1 MVDRTFGWVQDP
13 GNLTKL
19 RRAVEVFCPDSQTHA
34 ELCDDLIP
42 RLVEARD
49 GRDDFLQAMGRNPLR
64 LSYRELVGTG
74 FIPRQNS
81 RCNGI
86 MQAAL
91 PGQKREFSLDWP
103 TDNFVRWAHALG
115 FIQWDADD
123 DHFAAT
129 DTGIALSKTTL
140 GSDAEYR
147 LFADGLLSYPPAARV
162 IGLLADAG
170 AIDEGGLTKFDIG
183 ERLGFQGEQGFTTIS
198 RDFFVKEYILAES
211 AAIRKKMNWNWEGTA
226 DKYARM
232 ICSWLMKLKYPW
244 VRKEY
249 REFGRSKDGTCV
261 CRLSVFTLTATGFE
275 ERKKTTGTSSMS
287 RSPKRVPIE
296 MLCTKGAGR
305 ALLRVRRARILDM
318 IRRRAASVEQI
329 KKMLMEHKVEASEA
343 TIFGDLHGLENIGL
357 SIEESQEKFRCRD
370 KIVDLVITQTQAPDE
385 PSAAIQAMKEQCAD
399 ELHVIPDNFLVL
411 IEMGFD
417 KRKSKLFEIKVAEL
431 LIEHCGF
438 HGQWLGGQNRPDV
451 IVYDDAT
458 GAVIDTK
465 SYKDGFS
472 LPVSERDKM
481 LRYLTDAKKRVQSV
495 TWWQSFPPEVKEF
508 IFLFVSGKFTGNFL
522 AQLRAL
528 GELAETGGGVI
539 TALALLLFA
548 EKIAS
553 GEMSRSEFL
562 RRALQLEEMCFPPQ

>member
-1 MVDRTFGWVQDP
+1 MVERTFGWVQDP
-13 GNLTKL
+13 SDLTKL
-19 RRAVEVFCPDSQTHA
+19 RRVVEVFCPDSQTHA
-34 ELCDDLIP
+34 ELCEDLIP

-49 GRDDFLQAMGRNPLR
+49 GRDDLLQAMRRNPLR

-74 FIPRQNS
+74 FTPRRNS

-86 MQAAL
+86 VQAAL

-103 TDNFVRWAHALG
+103 ADNFVRWAHALG
-115 FIQWDADD
+115 FIQWEVSD

-129 DTGIALSKTTL
+129 DAGIALSKTDP

-147 LFADGLLSYPPAARV
+147 LFADGLLSYPPAVRV
-162 IGLLADAG
+162 IGLLADAE

-183 ERLGFQGEQGFTTIS
+183 KRLGFQGEQGFTTIS
-198 RDFFVKEYILAES
+198 RDFFVKEYILSES
-211 AAIRKKMNWNWEGTA
+211 TEIREKMNRNWEGTA

-244 VRKEY
+244 VRREY

-261 CRLSVFTLTATGFE
+261 CRLNLFTLTATGFE
-275 ERKKTTGTSSMS
+275 ERKKITGTSSMS
-287 RSPKRVPIE
+287 RSSKRVPMQ

-305 ALLRVRRARILDM
+305 GLLRMRRARILDM
-318 IRRRAASVEQI
+318 IRRRVASVDQI
-329 KKMLMEHKVEASEA
+329 KKMLMEHGMEASETVIA
-343 TIFGDLHGLENIGL
+343 GDLRGLENIGL
-357 SIEESQEKFRCRD
+357 AIEENQGEFRCRD
-370 KIVDLVITQTQAPDE
+370 TIVDLAITQTQASDE
-385 PSAAIQAMKEQCAD
+385 PSDAIQIMKEQCAD

-411 IEMGFD
+411 IEMGF
-417 KRKSKLFEIKVAEL
+417 KREKSKLFEIKVAEL

-438 HGQWLGGQNRPDV
+438 HGRWMGGQNRPDV

-465 SYKDGFS
+465 SYQHGFS
-472 LPVSERDKM
+472 LPVNERDKM
-481 LRYLTDAKKRVQSV
+481 LRYLTDAKKRIQSV
-495 TWWQSFPPEVKEF
+495 TWWQSFPAEVEKF

-553 GEMSRSEFL
+553 GEMSRPEFL
-562 RRALQLEEMCFPPQ
+562 RRASQLEEMRL